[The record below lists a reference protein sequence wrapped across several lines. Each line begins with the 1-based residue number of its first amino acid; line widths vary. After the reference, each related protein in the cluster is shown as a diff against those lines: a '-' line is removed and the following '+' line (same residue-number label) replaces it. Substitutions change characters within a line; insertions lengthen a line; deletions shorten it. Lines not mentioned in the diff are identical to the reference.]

1 MQDTKYVWSETK
13 SLIISPSFV
22 SKHIGIA
29 LTDNTDI
36 PFEVA
41 EMIIAH
47 KTGSKVA
54 RTYLLRTRDP
64 EYRLILRVAVAIT
77 MLSPK
82 IYFIVWLKK

>member
-47 KTGSKVA
+47 QTGSKVIRA
-54 RTYLLRTRDP
+54 YNRSDFLEQRRPHMERWADFLVYG
-64 EYRLILRVAVAIT
+64 Y
-77 MLSPK
+77 
-82 IYFIVWLKK
+82 

>member
-1 MQDTKYVWSETK
+1 MQDTKYIWLETK
-13 SLIISPSFV
+13 SVTTSPSFV
-22 SKHIGIA
+22 SNHIGIA

-54 RTYLLRTRDP
+54 RAHNRTGYLEQRQCL
-64 EYRLILRVAVAIT
+64 VANWAEFTI
-77 MLSPK
+77 S
-82 IYFIVWLKK
+82 

>member
-54 RTYLLRTRDP
+54 RAHNRTGYLEQRQCL
-64 EYRLILRVAVAIT
+64 VANWAEFTI
-77 MLSPK
+77 S
-82 IYFIVWLKK
+82 